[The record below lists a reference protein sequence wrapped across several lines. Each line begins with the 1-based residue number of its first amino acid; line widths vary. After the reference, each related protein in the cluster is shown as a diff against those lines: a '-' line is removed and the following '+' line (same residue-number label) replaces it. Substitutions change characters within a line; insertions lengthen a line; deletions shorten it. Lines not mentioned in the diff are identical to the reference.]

1 MTKTR
6 LSAVPADGSGV
17 DLDELQKFVPG
28 AAGSPQRTDRAATAS
43 IAHTKLRTLRQALQD
58 ARRKVADLAGVIERA
73 ENVARRAAEVR
84 TDRDRLE
91 REAARPMSEWIL
103 TGALAEPPRLS
114 AEEQDALDR
123 ARRAAGQAQLD
134 AEAVEQ
140 TLPALR
146 KQQADLL
153 ALVPQ
158 IEQQIRQAAALAVL
172 EDAHQLRQQ
181 LKKQRQATYDIELTL
196 YGLRDFLVWHGAGT
210 APEFSTFTEELIRP
224 AAVLSKASVESAA
237 DEWTALFNRLIAG
250 EE

>member
-1 MTKTR
+1 VTR
-6 LSAVPADGSGV
+6 RSNLSFVPDAAESPPADR
-17 DLDELQKFVPG
+17 LPG
-28 AAGSPQRTDRAATAS
+28 PSAAHGRLAQ
-43 IAHTKLRTLRQALQD
+43 LRQALQET
-58 ARRKVADLAGVIERA
+58 RRKVADLGGVLERC
-73 ENVARRAAEVR
+73 ENVQRRGAQIRSDLQV
-84 TDRDRLE
+84 LE
-91 REAARPMSEWIL
+91 REAAKPMAAWVLS
-103 TGALAEPPRLS
+103 GAHSEPPRLS
-114 AEEQDALDR
+114 AEQQTALDE
-123 ARRAAGQAQLD
+123 ARRASDQAERD
-134 AEAVEQ
+134 AEAVAQ
-140 TLPALR
+140 TLPTLQR
-146 KQQADLL
+146 QQSELL
-153 ALVPQ
+153 ALIPQ